1 MHMTHDATPT
11 VSAGKQVPPSIFRT
25 YDIRGVVDETL
36 TEEVVYEIGRAVG
49 SEARDR
55 GQRQVVVA
63 RDGRLSGPRFIT
75 ALTRG
80 VCASGCD
87 VIDIGCTATPVLYF
101 ATFHLGTGAGVVV
114 TGSHNPP
121 NYNGLKIVLGGEALA
136 GEAIQDLRRRI
147 EGGRL
152 HDGQGTLSAVDVLPD
167 YIRRIAGDV
176 SLQRPL
182 KVAVDC
188 GNGAAGVVAPRLLR
202 ELGCEVFDLFCD
214 IDGHFPNHHP
224 DPSQPENLHAL
235 IAAVREHGADV
246 GLAFDGDGDRLGVV
260 DGGGHVIWPDRV
272 MMLYAM
278 DLLERNPGAR
288 ILFDVKC
295 TRNLAQV
302 IRDHGG
308 EPVMAK
314 TGHSLIKARMK
325 ESGAL
330 LAGEM
335 SGHIF
340 FKERWYG
347 FDDACYAAARLL
359 EILAKSSRT
368 SSELFAS
375 VPEAVSTP
383 ELHIRLQ
390 EGEHYKFMDQVL
402 AHAGFDGA
410 EVTTIDGLRVDFD
423 DGWGLIRASN
433 TTPWLILRFEGNSQK
448 ALKRIQEAFRR
459 LLLEIRPD
467 LALPF

>member
-1 MHMTHDATPT
+1 MAYDVTPT
-11 VSAGKQVPPSIFRT
+11 AAVGKQVPPSIFRT

-36 TEEVVYEIGRAVG
+36 TEEVVYEIGRAIG

-55 GQRQVVVA
+55 DQQQVAVA
-63 RDGRLSGPRFIT
+63 RDGRLSGPRFIA

-80 VCASGCD
+80 LCATGCD

-136 GEAIQDLRRRI
+136 GEAIQSLRRRI
-147 EGGRL
+147 ETGNM
-152 HDGQGTLSAVDVLPD
+152 HDGRGTLKAVDVMAD
-167 YIRRIAGDV
+167 YITRITGDV
-176 SLQRPL
+176 ELQRPL
-182 KVAVDC
+182 KVVVDC

-202 ELGCEVFDLFCD
+202 QLGCDVIELYCD

-235 IAAVREHGADV
+235 REAVREHRADV
-246 GLAFDGDGDRLGVV
+246 GLAFDGDGDRLGVI
-260 DGGGHVIWPDRV
+260 DSAGHVIWPDRV

-278 DLLERNPGAR
+278 DLLTRNPGAR
-288 ILFDVKC
+288 IMFDVKC
-295 TRNLAQV
+295 TSNLARV
-302 IRDHGG
+302 IQEHGG
-308 EPVMAK
+308 EPVMAQ
-314 TGHSLIKARMK
+314 TGHSLIKAKMK
-325 ESGAL
+325 ETGAL

-359 EILAKSSRT
+359 EFLAKSPRS

-383 ELHIRLQ
+383 ELHIQLD
-390 EGEHYKFMDQVL
+390 EGEHYKFMEQVL
-402 AHAGFDGA
+402 ARARFDGA
-410 EVTTIDGLRVDFD
+410 EITTIDGLRADFE

-433 TTPWLILRFEGNSQK
+433 TTPWLILRFEGNTQQ
-448 ALKRIQEAFRR
+448 ALQRIQDAFRA
-459 LLLEIRPD
+459 LLLEIRSD
-467 LALPF
+467 LPLPF

>member
-1 MHMTHDATPT
+1 MAYDVTPT
-11 VSAGKQVPPSIFRT
+11 AAVGKQVPPSIFRT

-36 TEEVVYEIGRAVG
+36 TEEVVYEIGRAIG

-55 GQRQVVVA
+55 DQQQVAVA
-63 RDGRLSGPRFIT
+63 RDGRLSGPRFIA

-80 VCASGCD
+80 LCATGCD

-136 GEAIQDLRRRI
+136 GEAIQSLRRRI
-147 EGGRL
+147 ETGNM
-152 HDGQGTLSAVDVLPD
+152 HDGRGTLKAVDVMAD
-167 YIRRIAGDV
+167 YITRITGDV
-176 SLQRPL
+176 ELQRPL
-182 KVAVDC
+182 KVVVDC

-202 ELGCEVFDLFCD
+202 QLGCDVIELYCD

-235 IAAVREHGADV
+235 REAVREHRADV
-246 GLAFDGDGDRLGVV
+246 GLAFDGDGDRLGVI
-260 DGGGHVIWPDRV
+260 DSAGHVIWPDRV

-278 DLLERNPGAR
+278 DLLTRNPGAR
-288 ILFDVKC
+288 IMFDVKC
-295 TRNLAQV
+295 TSNLARV
-302 IRDHGG
+302 IQEHGG
-308 EPVMAK
+308 EPVMAQ
-314 TGHSLIKARMK
+314 TGHSLIKAKMK
-325 ESGAL
+325 ETGAL

-359 EILAKSSRT
+359 EFLAKSPRS

-383 ELHIRLQ
+383 ELHIQLD
-390 EGEHYKFMDQVL
+390 EGEHYKFMEQVL
-402 AHAGFDGA
+402 ARARFDGA
-410 EVTTIDGLRVDFD
+410 EITTIDGLRADFE

-433 TTPWLILRFEGNSQK
+433 TTPWLILRFEGNTQQ
-448 ALKRIQEAFRR
+448 ALQRIQDAFRA

-467 LALPF
+467 LPLPF

>member
-1 MHMTHDATPT
+1 MAYDATPT
-11 VSAGKQVPPSIFRT
+11 TAVSRQVPPSIFRT

-36 TEEVVYEIGRAVG
+36 TEEVVYEIGRAIG
-49 SEARDR
+49 SEARER
-55 GQRQVVVA
+55 GQQQVVVA
-63 RDGRLSGPRFIT
+63 RDGRLSGPRFIA

-80 VCASGCD
+80 LCATGCD
-87 VIDIGCTATPVLYF
+87 VTDIGCTATPVLYF
-101 ATFHLGTGAGVVV
+101 ATFHLCTGAGVMV

-121 NYNGLKIVLGGEALA
+121 NYNGLKVVLGGDALA
-136 GEAIQDLRRRI
+136 GEAIQSLRERI
-147 EGGRL
+147 EAGKLR
-152 HDGQGTLSAVDVLPD
+152 DGQGNLKAVDVLPD
-167 YIRRIAGDV
+167 YITRITGDV
-176 SLQRPL
+176 KLQRPL

-202 ELGCEVFDLFCD
+202 ALGCEVIELYCD

-235 IAAVREHGADV
+235 RDAVREHRADV
-246 GLAFDGDGDRLGVV
+246 GLAFDGDGDRLGVI
-260 DGGGHVIWPDRV
+260 DSAGHVIWPDRV
-272 MMLYAM
+272 MMLYAA
-278 DLLERNPGAR
+278 DLLTRNPGAR
-288 ILFDVKC
+288 VMFDVKC
-295 TRNLAQV
+295 TRNLARV
-302 IRDHGG
+302 IREHGG

-314 TGHSLIKARMK
+314 TGHSLIKAKMK
-325 ESGAL
+325 ETGAL

-359 EILAKSSRT
+359 EYLAKSPGT
-368 SSELFAS
+368 SGELFAS

-383 ELHIRLQ
+383 ELHIRMN
-390 EGEHYKFMDQVL
+390 EGEHYKFMERVL
-402 AHAGFDGA
+402 GRARFDGA
-410 EVTTIDGLRVDFD
+410 EITTIDGLRADFE

-433 TTPWLILRFEGNSQK
+433 TTPWLILRFEGNTPR
-448 ALKRIQEAFRR
+448 ALERIQDAFRSM
-459 LLLEIRPD
+459 LLDIKPD

>member
-1 MHMTHDATPT
+1 MAYDVTPT
-11 VSAGKQVPPSIFRT
+11 AAVGKQVPPSIFRT

-36 TEEVVYEIGRAVG
+36 TEEVVYEIGRAIG

-55 GQRQVVVA
+55 DQQQVAVA
-63 RDGRLSGPRFIT
+63 RDGRLSGPRFIA

-80 VCASGCD
+80 LCATGCD

-136 GEAIQDLRRRI
+136 GEAIQSLRRRI
-147 EGGRL
+147 ETGNM
-152 HDGQGTLSAVDVLPD
+152 HDGRGTLKAVDVMAD
-167 YIRRIAGDV
+167 YITRITGDV
-176 SLQRPL
+176 ELQRPL
-182 KVAVDC
+182 KVVVDC

-202 ELGCEVFDLFCD
+202 QLGCDVIELYCD

-235 IAAVREHGADV
+235 REAVREHRADV
-246 GLAFDGDGDRLGVV
+246 GLAFDGDGDRLGVI
-260 DGGGHVIWPDRV
+260 DSAGHVIWPDRV

-278 DLLERNPGAR
+278 DLLARNPGAR
-288 ILFDVKC
+288 IMFDVKC
-295 TRNLAQV
+295 TRNLARV
-302 IRDHGG
+302 IEEHGG
-308 EPVMAK
+308 EAVMAR
-314 TGHSLIKARMK
+314 TGHSLIKAKMK
-325 ESGAL
+325 ETGAL

-359 EILAKSSRT
+359 EIVAKSAHT
-368 SSELFAS
+368 SSALFAS

-383 ELHIRLQ
+383 ELHIRLN
-390 EGEHYKFMDQVL
+390 EGEQYKFMEQVL
-402 AHAGFDGA
+402 DRASFDDA
-410 EVTTIDGLRVDFD
+410 ETTTIDGLRVDFE

-433 TTPWLILRFEGNSQK
+433 TTPWLILRFEGDTPK
-448 ALKRIQEAFRR
+448 ALKRIQDAFRA
-459 LLLEIRPD
+459 LLLDIRPD
-467 LALPF
+467 LPLPF

>member
-1 MHMTHDATPT
+1 MAYDATPT
-11 VSAGKQVPPSIFRT
+11 ATVGRQVPPSIFRT

-36 TEEVVYEIGRAVG
+36 TEEVVYEIGRAIG

-63 RDGRLSGPRFIT
+63 RDGRLSGPRFIA

-80 VCASGCD
+80 LCATGCD
-87 VIDIGCTATPVLYF
+87 VIDIGCAATPVLYF
-101 ATFHLGTGAGVVV
+101 ATFHLCTGAGVVV

-136 GEAIQDLRRRI
+136 GDAIQSLRRRI
-147 EGGRL
+147 ETGNL
-152 HDGQGTLSAVDVLPD
+152 HDGQGNLEAVDVLPD
-167 YIRRIAGDV
+167 YIARITGDV
-176 SLQRPL
+176 ELQRPL
-182 KVAVDC
+182 KVVVDC
-188 GNGAAGVVAPRLLR
+188 GNGAAGVVAPRLLKA
-202 ELGCEVFDLFCD
+202 LGCEVIELYCD

-235 IAAVREHGADV
+235 REAVRRHRADV
-246 GLAFDGDGDRLGVV
+246 GLAFDGDGDRLGVI
-260 DGGGHVIWPDRV
+260 DSAGHVIWPDRV

-278 DLLERNPGAR
+278 DLLTRNPGAR
-288 ILFDVKC
+288 IMFDVKC
-295 TRNLAQV
+295 TRNLARV
-302 IRDHGG
+302 IKEHGG

-314 TGHSLIKARMK
+314 TGHSLIKAKMK
-325 ESGAL
+325 ETGAL

-359 EILAKSSRT
+359 EFLAKSQST
-368 SSELFAS
+368 SSDLFAA

-383 ELHIRLQ
+383 ELHIRMN
-390 EGEHYKFMDQVL
+390 EGEHYTFMDKVL
-402 AHAGFDGA
+402 DRARFDGA
-410 EVTTIDGLRVDFD
+410 EITTIDGLRADFD

-433 TTPWLILRFEGNSQK
+433 TTPWLILRFEGNTGQ
-448 ALKRIQEAFRR
+448 ALGRIQDAFRAM
-459 LLLEIRPD
+459 LLEIRPD
-467 LALPF
+467 LVLPF